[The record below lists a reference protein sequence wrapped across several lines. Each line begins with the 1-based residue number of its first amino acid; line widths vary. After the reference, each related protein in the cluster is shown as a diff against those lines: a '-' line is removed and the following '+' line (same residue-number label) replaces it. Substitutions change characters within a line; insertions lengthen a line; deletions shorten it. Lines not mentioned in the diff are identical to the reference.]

1 MAKKKKREVTKKVAP
16 KEKVEKETKMEEE
29 KVSKKIEKKDSVEN
43 TSKKQVREERA
54 KKAKRKSFVSALFT
68 TFLIAVISSV
78 SLYPLFKSTKFGLD
92 LQGGF
97 EILYKVESIDGEKV
111 TSDMIRSEE
120 RRVGK
125 ECYS

>member
-16 KEKVEKETKMEEE
+16 KEKVEKET
-29 KVSKKIEKKDSVEN
+29 KIEKKDSVEN

-97 EILYKVESIDGEKV
+97 EILYKVESIDV
-111 TSDMIRSEE
+111 
-120 RRVGK
+120 
-125 ECYS
+125 